1 MGAQLEPARPPP
13 ATAAAV
19 PTTQTSAAT
28 STSRVST
35 PRIFV
40 HRVGRVPPLNRN
52 RDRVTLARM
61 RPAAERRWL
70 ILAIVGAAFFM
81 TILDVAIVNV
91 ALPSVERDLKVDE
104 TTVQWVLIA
113 YAITFG
119 GFLLL
124 GGRMADLLGRKR
136 VFLGGLVLFTAA
148 SLVCGLANEIG
159 VLIGARAVQGIGAAI
174 ISPAAL
180 SIVTTTFEE
189 GAERN
194 KALGIWGALGGSGA
208 AAGVLF
214 GGIIVKYLGWEW
226 IFFVNVP
233 VGALVFGLAPP
244 FVPESR
250 ADLGHRRFDLAGAVT
265 VTGGLAL
272 LVYAISKAPDVG
284 WSSARTILL
293 LLLSVAILAT
303 FVLIE
308 LRSRS
313 PLMPF
318 RIFRIRS
325 LLAANVVGFLLGAVI
340 FANFLVLTLYVQ
352 QVLGWSAL
360 KTGVTFLATAGTT
373 VIWAGVAQALTTR
386 FGPRPVIVAGLLV
399 LASSMLWYTQLSVH
413 GHFWP
418 NLLPPYLIFALGLA
432 FSFVPVTIAA
442 LAQVEAA
449 DAGLASGLINTNQQ
463 IGGAIGVAIA
473 STIFNSYVNS
483 NLKPTVSSGGSVE
496 QVFTTGYQ
504 HAFWALI
511 ALALLGAL
519 LAFVMLRGT
528 KESVAAEA
536 PQTA

>member
-1 MGAQLEPARPPP
+1 MSP
-13 ATAAAV
+13 TA
-19 PTTQTSAAT
+19 
-28 STSRVST
+28 
-35 PRIFV
+35 
-40 HRVGRVPPLNRN
+40 
-52 RDRVTLARM
+52 D
-61 RPAAERRWL
+61 RRWL
-70 ILAIVGAAFFM
+70 TLAIVGAAFFM
-81 TILDVAIVNV
+81 TVLDVAIVNV
-91 ALPSVERDLKVDE
+91 ALPSIEKDLNVTE

-136 VFLGGLVLFTAA
+136 IFLVGLTLFTFA
-148 SLVCGLANEIG
+148 SLVCGLATNIG

-214 GGIIVKYLGWEW
+214 GGILTNYLGWQW
-226 IFFVNVP
+226 IFYVNVP
-233 VGALVFGLAPP
+233 VGALVFGLTLP

-250 ADLGHRRFDLAGAVT
+250 AELGQRRFDAAGAIT
-265 VTGGLAL
+265 VTSGLAL

-284 WSSARTILL
+284 WGSARTILL
-293 LLLSVAILAT
+293 LIASVVILAA
-303 FVLIE
+303 FVVIE
-308 LRSRS
+308 RRSRA

-325 LLAANVVGFLLGAVI
+325 VLAANVVGFLLGAVI

-352 QVLGWSAL
+352 QVLHWSAL
-360 KTGVTFLATAGTT
+360 RTGVTFLATAGTT
-373 VIWAGVAQALTTR
+373 VIWAGVAQALTTK
-386 FGPRPVIVAGLLV
+386 FGPRPVIVIGLLV
-399 LASSMLWYTQLSVH
+399 LAGSMGWYTQIPVD

-418 NLLPPYLIFALGLA
+418 DLLPAYLTFALGLA
-432 FSFVPVTIAA
+432 FAFVPVTIAA
-442 LAQVEAA
+442 LAQVPPE

-463 IGGAIGVAIA
+463 IGGAIGVALA
-473 STIFNSYVNS
+473 STIF
-483 NLKPTVSSGGSVE
+483 VSSAKSLLKTGHSPAE
-496 QVFTTGYQ
+496 AFTSGYQ
-504 HAFWALI
+504 DAFWALI

-519 LAFVMLRGT
+519 AAFVLLRGQ
-528 KESVAAEA
+528 KVGVAEA
-536 PQTA
+536 RPAQA